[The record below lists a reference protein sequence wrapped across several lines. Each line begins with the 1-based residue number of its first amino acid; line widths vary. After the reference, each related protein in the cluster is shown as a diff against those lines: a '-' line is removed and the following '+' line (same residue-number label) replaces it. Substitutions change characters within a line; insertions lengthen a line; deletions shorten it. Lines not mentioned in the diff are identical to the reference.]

1 MIIFIENFI
10 SELKNRI
17 MDTIQVIPMVKREM
31 LRKHQNISGVAR
43 KLNLNQSSVNGML
56 RRSSMHVQ
64 RLIEFSDVL
73 QYNFF
78 REIAAMLPYAEP
90 ADEMQIKDQERIKE
104 LEMEVRI
111 LRQTL
116 KDATSR

>member
-1 MIIFIENFI
+1 
-10 SELKNRI
+10 

-31 LRKHQNISGVAR
+31 LRKHQSISGVAR
-43 KLNLNQSSVNGML
+43 KINLNQSSVNGML

-64 RLIEFSDVL
+64 RLIELSDVL

-90 ADEMQIKDQERIKE
+90 ADETQIKDQERIKE